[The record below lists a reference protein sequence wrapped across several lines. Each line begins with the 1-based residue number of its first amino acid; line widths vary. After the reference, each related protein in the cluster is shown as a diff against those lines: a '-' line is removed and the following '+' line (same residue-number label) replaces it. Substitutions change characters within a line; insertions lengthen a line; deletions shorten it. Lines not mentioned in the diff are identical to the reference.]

1 MSKQIKIG
9 FDKIPAPDFPSY
21 EPLYDID
28 RAVQLRD
35 SAGNVLVTTVDSSLS
50 SYNRMGN
57 STSISVNNGYDTNL
71 NENVKIIEQFAE
83 TSQVST
89 SLLGVPRAETQLSLF
104 ADVSTY
110 GYDVNT
116 WDYYTFSG
124 TTYYPQEWYNRRN
137 PTHGQRTPV
146 EFIESTDEQALTLKA
161 FPVQYTYPFGPKWNN
176 NGRYDENSFN
186 RYMNFI
192 AIGRILYDYFYYNSE
207 TDPIVAES
215 LRQYA
220 SNNFLSDNISI
231 VDEIGNTFSDYTID
245 ITGEITNSSSFY
257 DVIYGDNPQ
266 LSFDEIERFTITY
279 GKILGGEYIFPL
291 ENFSTNTIYYGLFA
305 GSELRRPGYTSF
317 ASYFGVLESKD
328 VYRYQPGRISGFTF
342 GLRANGDQSKSNILE
357 WGCSNSTDQYMFQIR
372 GSEFNIVRR
381 STIPLGNEV
390 VVNRLGLEEGSE
402 KLVYSEGLDNSTRLW
417 EVAISRDDF
426 NGDSLDGNGPSGYI
440 ADLKKVTMFKIE
452 FGWYGAIGARFYAYI
467 PSENDQARWVVLHT
481 LVIENGIGKPCLQN
495 PEFKFR
501 YYMGLRDTSVIS
513 EPIYIYKYGASYYI
527 DGGDEGT
534 VKLYSATSEPKDF
547 STDTPIIGMIP
558 KRDISNTT
566 GEKTRN
572 QILSYPTSM
581 TVRTDE
587 PAKIEFTRI
596 IGSPEG
602 FHYHYSPSLHNF
614 KGAIKE
620 ISLASTTSGHTNGT
634 FSNIPV
640 SGGSGSDARVNITI
654 VGGLITSVSLSNA
667 GINYS
672 KNDLLFISNGYI
684 GGSGNAKI
692 LATSVDESKSKNV
705 TLMLVDSGA
714 SIQIN
719 DKLSLTIENGGS
731 GYTDGTYYDV
741 SLSGGSGQYASAD
754 VTIINGIV
762 SYIRIRN
769 SGIGYEEL
777 DVLNFTGSTIGTGN
791 GFFCKISEIITEYF
805 QNSDYNKKVIAD
817 GIYNCYLLPNTNA
830 SEELQT
836 VAKVGRS
843 NIYTETQRKILDEVT
858 LSNGTIT
865 NLYNIP
871 ISAKITGLNDTIIKS
886 TIPIRSNNFN
896 IHFLNPIAID
906 HTYKEHFADFCIGVT
921 DKDIQIEET
930 TNELSEII
938 DKKFVYQINDITYDY
953 DIYKN
958 LYVKWGHESEQLNIN
973 GIEIGEWEPTYGYRM
988 EVDPRL
994 PNPSGLDSGRI
1005 SKLVGK
1011 ILYTDFTITEVA
1023 PVNVSEFEYK
1033 LYFDIGKAPII
1044 KPEEIGNVTLGINN
1058 EPTDIIFISSII
1070 PEIINV
1076 DNISTEKNYLIVK
1089 GSQAASILPNTEI
1102 QTKSVLMS
1110 DDFQVVSY
1118 NADGTQRFLNK
1129 FFKYEQNINFTS
1141 NEIYVVVGMNDDAKI
1156 NGMIVEEIRANQTI
1170 TQNPVWESNL
1180 IYEDTIYVNSGNSSN
1195 ILNPSN
1201 FIEIERLASTRI
1213 DTQTLQP
1220 LRPGV
1225 TFHSLYASPN
1235 DSKPINL
1242 TKIFGRDRY
1251 KITSG
1256 LKNNNAI
1263 FITAS
1268 SIANSGEIDI
1278 SINIKEQ

>member
-1 MSKQIKIG
+1 MPKQIKIG

-35 SAGNVLVTTVDSSLS
+35 SAGNVLVTTVNSPLS
-50 SYNRMGN
+50 SYNRMRN
-57 STSISVNNGYDTNL
+57 SSSITVNNGYDTNL
-71 NENVKIIEQFAE
+71 NENVKIVEQFAE

-89 SLLGVPRAETQLSLF
+89 SLLGIPRAETQLSLF

-116 WDYYTFSG
+116 WDYYTFTSP
-124 TTYYPQEWYNRRN
+124 TYYPPEWYRRRN
-137 PTHGQRTPV
+137 PVYGERTSV
-146 EFIESTDEQALTLKA
+146 EFVESTDEQALTLKA
-161 FPVQYTYPFGPKWNN
+161 FPVQYTYPYGPKWEN
-176 NGRYDENSFN
+176 NGRYNETAFI

-192 AIGRILYDYFYYNSE
+192 AMGKILYDYFYYNSE
-207 TDPIVAES
+207 TDPVVAES

-220 SNNFLSDNISI
+220 KNNFLSENITI
-231 VDEIGNTFSDYTID
+231 VDEAGNIFSDYSIN
-245 ITGEITNSSSFY
+245 ILGEITNSSLFY

-266 LSFDEIERFTITY
+266 ISFDEIERFTITY
-279 GKILGGEYIFPL
+279 GKILGGQYIFPL
-291 ENFSTNTIYYGLFA
+291 EPFSTTTIFYGLFA
-305 GSELRRPGYTSF
+305 GAELRRPGYTSL
-317 ASYFGVLESKD
+317 ATYFGVLESKD

-381 STIPLGNEV
+381 STIPLGNEI

-402 KLVYSEGLDNSTRLW
+402 KLIYSEGLDNATKLW
-417 EVAISRDDF
+417 EVAISRDNF

-495 PEFKFR
+495 PEFKFK

-547 STDTPIIGMIP
+547 STNTPVIGMIP
-558 KRDISNTT
+558 KRDISNSL
-566 GEKTRN
+566 GQKTRN

-602 FHYHYSPSLHNF
+602 FHYHYSPSLHNL

-620 ISLASTTSGHTNGT
+620 VTLVSATSGHTDGT

-640 SGGSGSDARVNITI
+640 TGGSGSDAKVNITI
-654 VGGLITSVSLSNA
+654 LGGLITSITLSNV

-672 KNDLLFISNGYI
+672 KNDLLFVSTGYI

-705 TLMLVDSGA
+705 TLMLIDNGA

-719 DKLSLTIENGGS
+719 DKLSLSIETGGT
-731 GYTDGTYYDV
+731 GYTDGTYYNIL
-741 SLSGGSGQYASAD
+741 LSGGSGQYATAD
-754 VTIINGIV
+754 VTVINGIV
-762 SYIRIRN
+762 SYIKIRN

-777 DVLNFTGSTIGTGN
+777 NLLTFSDSTAGLGN
-791 GFFCKISEIITEYF
+791 GFSCKITEIITEYF
-805 QNSDYNKKVIAD
+805 QNSDYNKKIIAD
-817 GIYNCYLLPNTNA
+817 GIYNCYLLPNAAA

-843 NIYTETQRKILDEVT
+843 NIYAETQRKVLNEVS
-858 LSNGTIT
+858 LSNKTTIS
-865 NLYNIP
+865 LYNIP
-871 ISAKITGLNDTIIKS
+871 ISAKITGFNDTILKA

-896 IHFLNPIAID
+896 IHFLNPVAID
-906 HTYKEHFADFCIGVT
+906 HTYKAHFADFCIGVS
-921 DKDIQIEET
+921 DKDIQIQET
-930 TNELSEII
+930 TNELSEVI
-938 DKKFVYQINDITYDY
+938 DKKFVYQVNDITYDY

-973 GIEIGEWEPTYGYRM
+973 GVEIGEWEPSYGYRM

-994 PNPSGLDSGRI
+994 QNPVGEDSGRI
-1005 SKLVGK
+1005 SKITGK
-1011 ILYTDFTITEVA
+1011 ISYNNFTVTEVA
-1023 PVNVSEFEYK
+1023 ANNISEFEYR
-1033 LYFDIGKAPII
+1033 LYFDIGKYPNITE
-1044 KPEEIGNVTLGINN
+1044 EEIGNATVGIDN
-1058 EPTDIIFISSII
+1058 EPTNIVFISSIKS
-1070 PEIINV
+1070 ETVEV
-1076 DNISTEKNYLIVK
+1076 DNIPTEKNYLIVK
-1089 GSQAASILPNTEI
+1089 GSQAANILPNTEI
-1102 QTKSVLMS
+1102 QTKSILMS

-1118 NADGTQRFLNK
+1118 NADGSQRFLNK
-1129 FFKYEQNINFTS
+1129 FFNYGQNINFAST
-1141 NEIYVVVGMNDDAKI
+1141 EIYVIIGMNDDAKI
-1156 NGMIVEEIRANQTI
+1156 NGMIIEEIRADQTI
-1170 TQNPVWESNL
+1170 TQNPVWQSNL
-1180 IYEDTIYVNSGNSSN
+1180 IYEDVIYVNSGNSTN

-1201 FIEIERLASTRI
+1201 FIELERLASTRI

-1220 LRPGV
+1220 LRPGI

-1251 KITSG
+1251 KVTSG

-1263 FITAS
+1263 FVTAS
-1268 SIANSGEIDI
+1268 SITNSGEIDI